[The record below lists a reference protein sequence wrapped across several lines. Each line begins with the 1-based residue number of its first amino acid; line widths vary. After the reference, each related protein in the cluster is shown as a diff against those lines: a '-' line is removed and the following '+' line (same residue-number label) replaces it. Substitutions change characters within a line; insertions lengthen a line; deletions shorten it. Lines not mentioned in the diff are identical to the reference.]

1 MKLLVDTH
9 VFLSFIS
16 DDRRLSS
23 RSLAA
28 LIDPGNEL
36 YLSVAGIW
44 EIVIK
49 HQIGKLPMPEPVDRF
64 LEQEINK
71 NRILVLPILQDHVFR
86 LLDLP
91 LIHRDPFDRILV
103 AQSIED
109 HLPIVSNDRMLSE
122 YAIEIIW

>member
-28 LIDPGNEL
+28 LIDPANEL
-36 YLSVAGIW
+36 YPSVASIW
-44 EIVIK
+44 ETVIK
-49 HQIGKLPMPEPVDRF
+49 HQIGKLPTPEPVNRF
-64 LEQEINK
+64 LEQEIDK

-91 LIHRDPFDRILV
+91 LIHRDPFDRILL
-103 AQSIED
+103 AQSIEG
-109 HLPIVSNDRMLSE
+109 HLPIISNDRVLSRYPVE
-122 YAIEIIW
+122 VIW

>member
-28 LIDPGNEL
+28 LIDPANEL
-36 YLSVAGIW
+36 YLSVASIW
-44 EIVIK
+44 EIIMK
-49 HQIGKLPMPEPVDRF
+49 YQIGKLPMPEPVDHF

-71 NRILVLPILQDHVFR
+71 NHILVLPILQDHVFR

-91 LIHRDPFDRILV
+91 LIHRDQFDRILLS
-103 AQSIED
+103 QSIED
-109 HLPIVSNDRMLSE
+109 HLPIISNDRVLSRYPVE
-122 YAIEIIW
+122 VIW